1 MKKLK
6 LDQIIK
12 LHEMLLKETGG
23 IPGLR
28 DVSLLESAINS
39 PFQTFDKVS
48 LYPTL
53 ERKAARLGY
62 GIVKNHTFLDG
73 NKRIGLLAM
82 LTFLEINGIELQYTD
97 EELIKIGLALA
108 DGTFSEKQL
117 LTWISFHS

>member
-62 GIVKNHTFLDG
+62 GIVKNHPFLDG

-117 LTWISFHS
+117 LKWISFHS

>member
-62 GIVKNHTFLDG
+62 GIVKNHPFLDG

>member
-6 LDQIIK
+6 IEQVLK

-23 IPGLR
+23 ISGLR
-28 DVSLLESAINS
+28 DISLLESAVNS
-39 PFQTFDKVS
+39 PFQTFDKMS

-62 GIVKNHTFLDG
+62 GIVKNHPFLDG

-82 LTFLEINGIELQYTD
+82 ITFLEINGIELEYTD
-97 EELIKIGLALA
+97 DELIKIGLGLA
-108 DGTFSEKQL
+108 DGSFSEKQL
-117 LTWISFHS
+117 LAWISLHS

>member
-62 GIVKNHTFLDG
+62 GIVKNHRYILYILLFL
-73 NKRIGLLAM
+73 RWELLQWHHLRYCHQLGKSQA
-82 LTFLEINGIELQYTD
+82 ELR
-97 EELIKIGLALA
+97 ELFIIH
-108 DGTFSEKQL
+108 QP
-117 LTWISFHS
+117 

>member
-23 IPGLR
+23 SPGLR

-62 GIVKNHTFLDG
+62 GIVKNHPFLDG

-117 LTWISFHS
+117 LKWISFHS

>member
-23 IPGLR
+23 SPGLR

-62 GIVKNHTFLDG
+62 GIVKNHPFLDG

-97 EELIKIGLALA
+97 KELIKIGLALA

>member
-23 IPGLR
+23 SPGLR

-62 GIVKNHTFLDG
+62 AIVKNHPFLDG
-73 NKRIGLLAM
+73 NKRLGLLAM

-97 EELIKIGLALA
+97 KELIKIGLALA

>member
-48 LYPTL
+48 LSPTL

-62 GIVKNHTFLDG
+62 GIVKNHPFLDG
-73 NKRIGLLAM
+73 NKRTGLLAM
-82 LTFLEINGIELQYTD
+82 LTFLEINGIKLDYTD

-108 DGTFSEKQL
+108 DGTFSNMD
-117 LTWISFHS
+117 FVV

>member
-1 MKKLK
+1 MKKLNRE
-6 LDQIIK
+6 QIIK

-23 IPGLR
+23 VSGIR
-28 DVSLLESAINS
+28 EISLLESAINS

-62 GIVKNHTFLDG
+62 GIVKNHPFLDG
-73 NKRIGLLAM
+73 NKRTGLLAM
-82 LTFLEINGIELQYTD
+82 LTFLEINRIKLDYTD

-117 LTWISFHS
+117 LTWTSLHS

>member
-53 ERKAARLGY
+53 ERKAARLER
-62 GIVKNHTFLDG
+62 VV
-73 NKRIGLLAM
+73 NKFS
-82 LTFLEINGIELQYTD
+82 TKEQY
-97 EELIKIGLALA
+97 I
-108 DGTFSEKQL
+108 
-117 LTWISFHS
+117 

>member
-1 MKKLK
+1 MKRLNRE
-6 LDQIIK
+6 QIIR

-23 IPGLR
+23 VPGIR
-28 DVSLLESAINS
+28 DISLLESAINS

-62 GIVKNHTFLDG
+62 GIVKNHPFLDG
-73 NKRIGLLAM
+73 NKRTGLLAM
-82 LTFLEINGIELQYTD
+82 LTFLEINGIKLDYTD

-117 LTWISFHS
+117 LTWISLHS

>member
-62 GIVKNHTFLDG
+62 GIVKNHPFLDG

-108 DGTFSEKQL
+108 DDTFSEKQL

>member
-48 LYPTL
+48 LYPSL

-62 GIVKNHTFLDG
+62 GIVKNHPFLDG

>member
-62 GIVKNHTFLDG
+62 GIVKNHPFLDG

-97 EELIKIGLALA
+97 KELIKIGLALA

>member
-1 MKKLK
+1 MKKLNRE
-6 LDQIIK
+6 QIIK

-23 IPGLR
+23 VPGIR
-28 DVSLLESAINS
+28 DISLLESAINS

-62 GIVKNHTFLDG
+62 GIVKNHPFLDG

-82 LTFLEINGIELQYTD
+82 LTFLEINGIKLDYTD

-117 LTWISFHS
+117 LTWISLHS

>member
-1 MKKLK
+1 MKKLNRE
-6 LDQIIK
+6 QIIK

-23 IPGLR
+23 VPGIR
-28 DVSLLESAINS
+28 DISLLESAINS

-62 GIVKNHTFLDG
+62 GIVKNHPFLDG

-82 LTFLEINGIELQYTD
+82 LTFLEINGIKLDYTD
-97 EELIKIGLALA
+97 EELIKISLALA

-117 LTWISFHS
+117 LTWISLHS

>member
-23 IPGLR
+23 VPGIR
-28 DVSLLESAINS
+28 DISLLESAINS

-53 ERKAARLGY
+53 EHKAARLGY
-62 GIVKNHTFLDG
+62 GIVKNHPFLDG
-73 NKRIGLLAM
+73 NKRIGLLSM

-97 EELIKIGLALA
+97 EELIKTGLALA

>member
-23 IPGLR
+23 SPGLR

-62 GIVKNHTFLDG
+62 GIVKNHPFLDG

>member
-23 IPGLR
+23 SPGLR

-62 GIVKNHTFLDG
+62 GIVKNHPFLDG

-117 LTWISFHS
+117 LTWISFYS

>member
-62 GIVKNHTFLDG
+62 GIVKNHPFLDG

-97 EELIKIGLALA
+97 EELIKIGLASA

>member
-1 MKKLK
+1 MKRLNRE
-6 LDQIIK
+6 QIIK

-23 IPGLR
+23 IPGFR

-62 GIVKNHTFLDG
+62 GIVKNHPFLDG

>member
-6 LDQIIK
+6 IEQVLK

-23 IPGLR
+23 ISGLR
-28 DVSLLESAINS
+28 DISLLESAVNS
-39 PFQTFDKVS
+39 PFQTFDKMS

-62 GIVKNHTFLDG
+62 GIVKNHPFLDG

-82 LTFLEINGIELQYTD
+82 ITFLEINGIELESTD
-97 EELIKIGLALA
+97 DELIKIGFGLA
-108 DGTFSEKQL
+108 DGSFSEKQL
-117 LTWISFHS
+117 LTWISLHS